1 LPEFDVGILT
11 VRSGTRIVRV
21 EADDATA
28 AQRLVQ
34 VECDAGLCHCPPDWC
49 TDDIETTV
57 LHVRQVVLDDV
68 TLISADGVGLGT
80 LYADDTLRRKEQPES
95 AACGPTV

>member
-1 LPEFDVGILT
+1 
-11 VRSGTRIVRV
+11 VRV
-21 EADDATA
+21 VADDAATA
-28 AQRLVQ
+28 HALVQ
-34 VECDAGLCHCPPDWC
+34 AECEANQCHYPPECC

-68 TLISADGVGLGT
+68 TLISADGVDLGT

-95 AACGPTV
+95 AANGPTA